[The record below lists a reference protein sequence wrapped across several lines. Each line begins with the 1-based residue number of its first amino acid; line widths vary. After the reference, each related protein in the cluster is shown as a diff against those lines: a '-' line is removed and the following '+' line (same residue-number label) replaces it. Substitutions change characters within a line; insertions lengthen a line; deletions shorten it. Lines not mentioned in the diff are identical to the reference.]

1 MYKALKEFK
10 NIKSDNCITIIL
22 NTHRTKPDYL
32 KDSLALKNLV
42 KEAENRLL
50 DELGKRKAA
59 PLIKKLNKLVDEI
72 DHSHNLE
79 SLMLFVNEDIA
90 DYTRLTLPVSDRVV
104 IDNTFATR
112 DLFRALRMET
122 NYYVLVLS
130 QGSVRLLEVLNDKVV
145 IEFGNPFPMENTA
158 VTNPNRQDLSN
169 APRLTNLL
177 LDFFNRTDKEIN
189 KIHKINPLP
198 VLVVAT
204 DENYHHLMKV
214 ADKKEVYYDGFLNQ
228 NKINA
233 KDFAI
238 AEAAWEVVHELVK
251 KKNDTLKEDLKK
263 AVSNNQFLS
272 DTNDIWR
279 GIHEGRVRTLF
290 IEQGLFQPAVIEND
304 QVVYVPE
311 SRRNEPGVIDDIYDE
326 MIEANMDF
334 GGDVVFLPKGELSE
348 FNGLGAITRF

>member
-1 MYKALKEFK
+1 MYTTLKELK
-10 NIKSDNCITIIL
+10 NIKSENCITIIL

-32 KDSLALKNLV
+32 KDSLTLKNLV
-42 KEAENRLL
+42 KDAENRLL
-50 DELGKRKAA
+50 NDIGKREAA
-59 PLIKKLNKLVDEI
+59 PLIKKLNKLADEI
-72 DHSHNLE
+72 DHSYNLE
-79 SLMLFVNEDIA
+79 SLMLFVNEDVA

-122 NYYVLVLS
+122 NYYALVLS

-145 IEFGNPFPMENTA
+145 KEFGSPFPMENLA
-158 VTNPNRQDLSN
+158 STNPNRRDLSN

-177 LDFFNRTDKEIN
+177 LDFFNKTDKEIN
-189 KIHKINPLP
+189 KIHKTNPLP

-204 DENYHHLMKV
+204 DENYHYLMKM
-214 ADKKEVYYDGFLNQ
+214 ADKKEIYYDTFLNQ
-228 NKINA
+228 NKINE

-238 AEAAWEVVHELVK
+238 AEAAWEVVRELVK
-251 KKNDTLKEDLKK
+251 KKNDKLKEDLKK